1 MGEETDVVHLKRAS
15 ENEFAGTISV
25 MRRAITPGG
34 PIWNPNFYEGRSSM
48 LSLVV
53 LKKGIRYMASAAPA
67 STTGVAPHN
76 ANQQENTRIDSI
88 VR

>member
-1 MGEETDVVHLKRAS
+1 
-15 ENEFAGTISV
+15 
-25 MRRAITPGG
+25 
-34 PIWNPNFYEGRSSM
+34 M

-53 LKKGIRYMASAAPA
+53 LKKGIRYVASAAPA